1 MDILFENGTI
11 RTLERNSP
19 DAQALLVRNGRI
31 AAVGGRTAVEDQT
44 GIDVRRVD
52 LAGRTLL
59 PAFLDAHSHFTAVA
73 NQFLQVSLEGCTSWA
88 DMQDRIRDY
97 IRRERIPAGQ
107 WVTAQGYDHNLL
119 SERRHPDRLCLDA
132 AAPDNPV
139 VICHQSGHMGV
150 FNTAALERLGVT
162 AQTPAP
168 AGGVIGRENGTL
180 TGYME
185 ENAFLEFQKRVP
197 MRPLE
202 SFLAAYRKA
211 QDLYASYGITTVQ
224 EGLLRRELVPL
235 YQALLAD
242 GSLKLDV
249 VAYGD
254 PEGAEAARQ
263 AFPESVRQYHRRFK
277 LGGYKMF
284 LDGSPQGRT
293 AWLRRPYQGEQEYR
307 GYGTLTDAEVL
318 DMVRRAG
325 TDGMQ
330 LLAHCNGDAACAQYL
345 AALDAAAR
353 EGVDLAALRPVMIHA
368 QLLGRDQLP
377 EVRRLG
383 VIPSFFV
390 AHVYHWGDVHLENLG
405 PGRAEAISPAGSAAE
420 QGIPFTFHQDAPV
433 IRPDMLETVWCAVNR
448 VTRQGRVLGREE
460 RVDVRTALEAVTVHA
475 AYQYFEETD
484 KGTLAPGKQADLV
497 ILDRMLPSMDG
508 ITVLQEARKNH
519 VSTPVIMLTALGELQ
534 DKLTGLKGGADDYM
548 VKPFAFEELLAR
560 IQCMVRRPGRWEDT
574 AVLSLGDLIFD
585 PESGRLEGNGK
596 ECTLSKREGALLE
609 LMLRNAG
616 QTLPREVILNRVWGA
631 DSEVE
636 DGNLDN
642 YIHFLRRRLKSV
654 RSTLNLKTVRGIG
667 YLLEN

>member
-97 IRRERIPAGQ
+97 IQRERIPAGQ

-211 QDLYASYGITTVQ
+211 QDCTPPT
-224 EGLLRRELVPL
+224 
-235 YQALLAD
+235 
-242 GSLKLDV
+242 
-249 VAYGD
+249 
-254 PEGAEAARQ
+254 
-263 AFPESVRQYHRRFK
+263 ESPPCRK
-277 LGGYKMF
+277 G
-284 LDGSPQGRT
+284 
-293 AWLRRPYQGEQEYR
+293 
-307 GYGTLTDAEVL
+307 
-318 DMVRRAG
+318 
-325 TDGMQ
+325 
-330 LLAHCNGDAACAQYL
+330 CC
-345 AALDAAAR
+345 
-353 EGVDLAALRPVMIHA
+353 
-368 QLLGRDQLP
+368 
-377 EVRRLG
+377 
-383 VIPSFFV
+383 
-390 AHVYHWGDVHLENLG
+390 
-405 PGRAEAISPAGSAAE
+405 AGSWY
-420 QGIPFTFHQDAPV
+420 PC
-433 IRPDMLETVWCAVNR
+433 IRPCW
-448 VTRQGRVLGREE
+448 
-460 RVDVRTALEAVTVHA
+460 RT
-475 AYQYFEETD
+475 
-484 KGTLAPGKQADLV
+484 GP
-497 ILDRMLPSMDG
+497 
-508 ITVLQEARKNH
+508 
-519 VSTPVIMLTALGELQ
+519 
-534 DKLTGLKGGADDYM
+534 
-548 VKPFAFEELLAR
+548 
-560 IQCMVRRPGRWEDT
+560 
-574 AVLSLGDLIFD
+574 
-585 PESGRLEGNGK
+585 
-596 ECTLSKREGALLE
+596 
-609 LMLRNAG
+609 
-616 QTLPREVILNRVWGA
+616 
-631 DSEVE
+631 
-636 DGNLDN
+636 
-642 YIHFLRRRLKSV
+642 
-654 RSTLNLKTVRGIG
+654 
-667 YLLEN
+667 

>member
-345 AALDAAAR
+345 AALDAAAEYR
-353 EGVDLAALRPVMIHA
+353 FIRTVSVYGTAVLPLLEALDWDGDKAWRKRLMAAVRTQAAFYPHFLEPSLAPGEELTPTELQILHLLCADKSNAEIA
-368 QLLGRDQLP
+368 QIMDVKLP
-377 EVRRLG
+377 TVKT
-383 VIPSFFV
+383 
-390 AHVYHWGDVHLENLG
+390 HVSHILDKLDVKR
-405 PGRAEAISPAGSAAE
+405 RAEAKTAAKKLRL
-420 QGIPFTFHQDAPV
+420 IPD
-433 IRPDMLETVWCAVNR
+433 
-448 VTRQGRVLGREE
+448 
-460 RVDVRTALEAVTVHA
+460 
-475 AYQYFEETD
+475 
-484 KGTLAPGKQADLV
+484 DL
-497 ILDRMLPSMDG
+497 
-508 ITVLQEARKNH
+508 
-519 VSTPVIMLTALGELQ
+519 
-534 DKLTGLKGGADDYM
+534 
-548 VKPFAFEELLAR
+548 
-560 IQCMVRRPGRWEDT
+560 
-574 AVLSLGDLIFD
+574 
-585 PESGRLEGNGK
+585 
-596 ECTLSKREGALLE
+596 
-609 LMLRNAG
+609 
-616 QTLPREVILNRVWGA
+616 
-631 DSEVE
+631 
-636 DGNLDN
+636 
-642 YIHFLRRRLKSV
+642 
-654 RSTLNLKTVRGIG
+654 
-667 YLLEN
+667 

>member
-368 QLLGRDQLP
+368 QTARTDQY
-377 EVRRLG
+377 EKMAEIG
-383 VIPSFFV
+383 MIPSIF
-390 AHVYHWGDVHLENLG
+390 ASHVWYWGDAHLRNLG
-405 PGRAEAISPAGSAAE
+405 PVRGGRVSACGDAERAGL
-420 QGIPFTFHQDAPV
+420 PFTLHTDTPV
-433 IRPDMLETVWCAVNR
+433 LRPNLLEAAWCAVNR
-448 VTRQGRVLGREE
+448 ITKAGVQLDEDQKVTPY
-460 RVDVRTALEAVTVHA
+460 EAMRAITYNG
-475 AYQYFEETD
+475 AYQYGEEAD
-484 KGTLAPGKQADLV
+484 KGTLEAGKLADLV
-497 ILDRMLPSMDG
+497 VLDRNP
-508 ITVLQEARKNH
+508 
-519 VSTPVIMLTALGELQ
+519 
-534 DKLTGLKGGADDYM
+534 
-548 VKPFAFEELLAR
+548 LA
-560 IQCMVRRPGRWEDT
+560 VD
-574 AVLSLGDLIFD
+574 
-585 PESGRLEGNGK
+585 
-596 ECTLSKREGALLE
+596 
-609 LMLRNAG
+609 
-616 QTLPREVILNRVWGA
+616 PREIRDIQVLATIKEG
-631 DSEVE
+631 E
-636 DGNLDN
+636 
-642 YIHFLRRRLKSV
+642 
-654 RSTLNLKTVRGIG
+654 TLYERDAK
-667 YLLEN
+667 

>member
-162 AQTPAP
+162 GDTPCP
-168 AGGVIGRENGTL
+168 AGGVIGQACGVP

-197 MRPLE
+197 MMPLE
-202 SFLAAYRKA
+202 TFLGAYRKA
-211 QDLYASYGITTVQ
+211 QDLYASHGITTVQ

-254 PEGAEAARQ
+254 EAGTAAARQ
-263 AFPESVRQYHRRFK
+263 AIPDSARRYQGHFK

-293 AWLRRPYQGEQEYR
+293 AWLRQPYQGEAAYR
-307 GYGTLTDAEVL
+307 GYGTLTDAQVL
-318 DMVRRAG
+318 GMVRRAG
-325 TDGMQ
+325 TEGMQ

-345 AALDAAAR
+345 AALETAAG
-353 EGVDLAALRPVMIHA
+353 EGVDMAAMRPVMIHS

-377 EVRRLG
+377 AVKRLG

-390 AHVYHWGDVHLENLG
+390 AHVYHWGDIHWENLG
-405 PGRAEAISPAGSAAE
+405 PGRADRISPAGSAAE
-420 QGIPFTFHQDAPV
+420 LGIPFTFHTDAPV
-433 IRPDMLETVWCAVNR
+433 IPPDLLETVWCAANR
-448 VTRQGRVLGREE
+448 VTRSGRLLGAEE
-460 RVDVRTALEAVTVHA
+460 RVDARTALEAVTANA
-475 AYQYFEETD
+475 AFQYFEERD
-484 KGTLAPGKQADLV
+484 KGTLSPGKRADLV
-497 ILDRMLPSMDG
+497 ILDRDPLAVP
-508 ITVLQEARKNH
+508 
-519 VSTPVIMLTALGELQ
+519 P
-534 DKLTGLKGGADDYM
+534 
-548 VKPFAFEELLAR
+548 EELRVIRVLETWKDGAA
-560 IQCMVRRPGRWEDT
+560 IFRREP
-574 AVLSLGDLIFD
+574 
-585 PESGRLEGNGK
+585 
-596 ECTLSKREGALLE
+596 
-609 LMLRNAG
+609 
-616 QTLPREVILNRVWGA
+616 
-631 DSEVE
+631 
-636 DGNLDN
+636 
-642 YIHFLRRRLKSV
+642 
-654 RSTLNLKTVRGIG
+654 
-667 YLLEN
+667 